1 MNLGP
6 LTVRIF
12 VACYSNRVQRKI
24 EGLVNSD
31 GEDDDGGGGVQA
43 GQMVTILSCS
53 KWMSRNRGIN
63 FQ

>member
-1 MNLGP
+1 M
-6 LTVRIF
+6 RIF